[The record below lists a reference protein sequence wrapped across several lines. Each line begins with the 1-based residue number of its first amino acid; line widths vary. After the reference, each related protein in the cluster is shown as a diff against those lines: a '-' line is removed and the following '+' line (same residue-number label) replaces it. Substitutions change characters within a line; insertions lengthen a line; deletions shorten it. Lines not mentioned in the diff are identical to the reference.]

1 MTISELRLSATNLAC
16 ERGGRLVFEGLSFT
30 VAAGEALVLTGPNG
44 SGKSSLL
51 RQIAGLVESTPGSLR
66 VEGGDPEMTLAEQ
79 AHYVGHLDALK
90 PAMTVAETLHFWAA
104 WFDNGVAGAVANV
117 AVALDGM
124 SLASLADLPAAY
136 LSAGQK
142 RRLAL
147 ARLLA
152 APRPLWL
159 LDEPTV
165 GLDATSI
172 MRLGRAM
179 QAHLAAGGIIV
190 AATHLDLGLEAAKT
204 LDLGMGL
211 LP

>member
-1 MTISELRLSATNLAC
+1 MVECMHTA
-16 ERGGRLVFEGLSFT
+16 
-30 VAAGEALVLTGPNG
+30 
-44 SGKSSLL
+44 SLGY
-51 RQIAGLVESTPGSLR
+51 RPAGLVESAPGSFR
-66 VEGGDPEMTLAEQ
+66 VEAAAPEMTLAEQ

-165 GLDATSI
+165 GLDAASI
-172 MRLGRAM
+172 VRLGRAM

-190 AATHLDLGLEAAKT
+190 AATHLDLGLEAANT

>member
-1 MTISELRLSATNLAC
+1 M
-16 ERGGRLVFEGLSFT
+16 
-30 VAAGEALVLTGPNG
+30 LTGPNG

-66 VEGGDPEMTLAEQ
+66 VEGGEAEKTRAEQ

-104 WFDNGVAGAVANV
+104 WFDNGAGAAANV

-124 SLASLADLPAAY
+124 NLASLADLPAAY

-165 GLDATSI
+165 GLDAASI

-190 AATHLDLGLEAAKT
+190 AATHLDLGLEAANT